1 MNEPV
6 KPALLVDSAET
17 RWFACYTKP
26 RAEKVT
32 AARIAEAGVECYL
45 PLQRV
50 RRRWSDRMKW
60 VEEPLIRSYVFVK
73 VSRTNFRKVLFIE
86 GFLRF
91 ITFENKAVPIPDSQ
105 IEALHILLG
114 ADIEVEVTTENF
126 EPGKK
131 VEVISGQLIGLKG
144 ELVEKRGSKKVL
156 VRLGEIGHGIL
167 VTIDTKLLEKV

>member
-1 MNEPV
+1 MSEPV
-6 KPALLVDSAET
+6 RPALLVDSAEA

-32 AARIAEAGVECYL
+32 AARITEAGVECYL
-45 PLQRV
+45 PLHRV

-60 VEEPLIRSYVFVK
+60 VEEPLIRSYIFVK
-73 VSRTNFRKVLFIE
+73 VNRTDFRKILFIE

-114 ADIEVEVTTENF
+114 KDIEVEVTTENF
-126 EPGKK
+126 EPGRK

-167 VTIDTKLLEKV
+167 VTIDTKLLEKI